1 MNILK
6 KSYPYY
12 GKIYGI
18 LILCIFLGLMQGIV
32 SIVEPQII
40 TLIVDNVI
48 NPALGKNPEPNSSIF
63 TFLIRDI
70 PQNQL
75 WKMMGILAGVFLLF
89 MFLYFVS
96 FYIRWNIA
104 HYFSIKCDN
113 AMRLDVMKK
122 INSFGLPLLKDY
134 SAGDLITIVNSDSE
148 KNQKLSCS
156 NNPVYGGFCILHN
169 CSILY
174 ALKNQHRTY
183 AGSACNSGGVWFYYQ
198 RIS

>member
-96 FYIRWNIA
+96 F
-104 HYFSIKCDN
+104 
-113 AMRLDVMKK
+113 
-122 INSFGLPLLKDY
+122 
-134 SAGDLITIVNSDSE
+134 
-148 KNQKLSCS
+148 
-156 NNPVYGGFCILHN
+156 
-169 CSILY
+169 
-174 ALKNQHRTY
+174 
-183 AGSACNSGGVWFYYQ
+183 
-198 RIS
+198 